1 MKRIGLAVLAVAM
14 VCGPPFLDS
23 YQVYLLSLTLVWALL
38 ALSMGFLLSHVGD
51 INFGQAGF
59 AGIAAYVSTLLR
71 IETGLPFWLA
81 VPIAL
86 LAVVATAAALG
97 AITLRLRGPFFV
109 LATLAFG
116 ETVRIVLTNWQDV
129 TRGPI
134 GIRDIAAPEG
144 FLGLDFGSKLGFYYL
159 ALATVALALGGLAYT
174 MRSRTGRLLAAVRE
188 DELLASFAGIAL
200 MRQKVIGLCVS
211 ALVAGLGGVLI
222 GPLLSVISPG
232 QFTVFATVDMIVM
245 VVVGGMGTLAGPLI
259 GAAFLTY
266 VPEAAQFTETYRPVM
281 MGALLIL
288 VTIFLPQGIAG
299 LFRPMG
305 GIAAR
310 TRRLARA
317 R

>member
-1 MKRIGLAVLAVAM
+1 MAAVA
-14 VCGPPFLDS
+14 VFGPPFMDS
-23 YQVYLLSLTLVWALL
+23 YQIYLLSLTLVWALL

-59 AGIAAYVSTLLR
+59 VGIAAYVSTLLR
-71 IETGLPFWLA
+71 IDAGLPFWLT
-81 VPIAL
+81 VPVAL
-86 LAVVATAAALG
+86 LAVVLTAAALG
-97 AITLRLRGPFFV
+97 AVTLRLRGPFFV

-134 GIRDIAAPEG
+134 GVRNIAPPEG
-144 FLGLDFGSKLGFYYL
+144 FLGIDFGTKLGFYYL
-159 ALATVALALGGLAYT
+159 ALTTVALCLCGLAYT
-174 MRSRTGRLLAAVRE
+174 VRSRTGRLLAAVRE
-188 DELLASFAGIAL
+188 DELLAAFAGIRL
-200 MRQKVIGLCVS
+200 MRQKVIGLCIS
-211 ALVAGLGGVLI
+211 AFVAGLGGVLI

-245 VVVGGMGTLAGPLI
+245 VVVGGVGTLAGPLI

-266 VPEAAQFTETYRPVM
+266 VPEAARFAETYRPVM

-299 LFRPMG
+299 LFRQRRRG
-305 GIAAR
+305 GPLV
-310 TRRLARA
+310 RRWVRA
-317 R
+317 G